1 MIREDQ
7 MVVTN
12 ENGEEAVCD
21 ILFTHENK
29 GKNYVVFEFVES
41 GEVSAAVYVP
51 GETEEE
57 GTFLDIETDEEWE
70 MLDKALQDFYDQLE
84 AEEDLEE
91 DTEEAAV

>member
-1 MIREDQ
+1 MLKEDQ
-7 MVVTN
+7 LVITN

-21 ILFTHENK
+21 ILFTHEHK
-29 GKNYVVFEFVES
+29 GKNYVVFEFVET

-57 GTFLDIETDEEWE
+57 GTFLDIETDQEWD

-84 AEEDLEE
+84 AEEETDEE
-91 DTEEAAV
+91 EEA